1 MSATVPSR
9 AAAPAPRPTLRIAVV
24 TETYPP
30 EVNGVAMTLARFV
43 DGLRQRHH
51 DVQLVRPRQHADDV
65 AQQGDHLD
73 EVLVPGLPIPRYAH
87 LKMGLPATRAL
98 CRLWTQQRPDL
109 VHLVTEGPLGWSAL
123 RAARKLGLPVSSDFR
138 TNFDAYSA
146 HYGFGCLRAPIEA
159 YLRHFHNRTLL
170 TLVPTEAMRSRLG
183 ARGFQRLQVVARGVD
198 TELFHPERRS
208 DALRSRW
215 GAGAQTQVVLFVGRL
230 APEKNLDTLV
240 AAYQAMQQA
249 QPDSRLVLVG
259 DGPAREALQQQCPHA
274 VFTGQRTGTD
284 LAAHYASA
292 DVFLFPSI
300 TETWGNVTAEAMA
313 SGLVVLAYDC
323 AAAGQLIR
331 SGENG
336 VLAPLYDA
344 QSGDTHAFIRR
355 AVRLATVRDDT
366 RAMRQSAR
374 HTAAEWGWDRVVD
387 QFEAALLHTARSAR
401 CGATPAHADLPD
413 ELDASTCSDVILPRF
428 GS

>member
-1 MSATVPSR
+1 MQ
-9 AAAPAPRPTLRIAVV
+9 PRLRIAVV

-30 EVNGVAMTLARFV
+30 EVNGVSMSLARFV
-43 DGLRQRHH
+43 DGLRQRRHH
-51 DVQLVRPRQHADDV
+51 VQLVRPRQHAADT
-65 AQQGDHLD
+65 AQRGDHLE

-123 RAARKLGLPVSSDFR
+123 KAARKLGLPVVSDFR
-138 TNFDAYSA
+138 TNFHAYSA
-146 HYGFGCLRAPIEA
+146 HYGFGWLRAPIEA
-159 YLRHFHNRTLL
+159 YLRQFHNRTLL
-170 TLVPTEAMRSRLG
+170 TMVPTEAVRRQLC
-183 ARGFQRLQVVARGVD
+183 ARGFERLQVVARGVD

-208 DALRSRW
+208 DALRQHW

-230 APEKNLDTLV
+230 APEKNLDTLI
-240 AAYQAMQQA
+240 AAYRAMQQA
-249 QPDSRLVLVG
+249 QPDSLLVLVG
-259 DGPAREALQQQCPHA
+259 DGPARAALQGQCPHA
-274 VFTGQRTGTD
+274 VFAGQRTGIE

-331 SGENG
+331 SGDNG
-336 VLAPLYDA
+336 VLAPF
-344 QSGDTHAFIRR
+344 GDTHAFIRR
-355 AVRLATVRDDT
+355 AVRLATMRDDT
-366 RAMRQSAR
+366 RSMRQSAR
-374 HTAAEWGWDRVVD
+374 HTATEWGWDRVVD
-387 QFEAALLHTARSAR
+387 QLEAALLQTARL
-401 CGATPAHADLPD
+401 GHGPASDMPPD
-413 ELDASTCSDVILPRF
+413 ELGASSCSEIILPRF